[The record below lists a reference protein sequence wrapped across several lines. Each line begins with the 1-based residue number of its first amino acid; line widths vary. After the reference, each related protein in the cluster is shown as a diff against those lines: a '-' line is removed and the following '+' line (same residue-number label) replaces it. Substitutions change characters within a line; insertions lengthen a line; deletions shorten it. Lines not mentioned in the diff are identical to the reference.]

1 VNEKE
6 YKKFMVYLYN
16 EYVRPGSR
24 TFRTRFHH
32 EHWELQWGWKWE
44 RLVSASNLLRYINHQ
59 CRGEDEIYH
68 TITRERIAQLPYE
81 IRYGA
86 RMNRRMLEDSGFME
100 AIDAYYDEIVGG
112 MKLEHMPPQE
122 IEVMRELGSSEPEAE
137 LSALIYIVKSRCKS
151 KHSYN
156 QEVKVSNQLKNLEDK
171 LEQQEKELKEL
182 KDDAEIQPK
191 KSKRWFKG
199 LGQIAH
205 GSALSIAN
213 IGLAMGAITIPVAS
227 ETAGWGAIVS
237 SITGVGMVLNGV
249 GEFRGE

>member
-1 VNEKE
+1 
-6 YKKFMVYLYN
+6 MVYLYN
-16 EYVRPGSR
+16 EYVRSR
-24 TFRTRFHH
+24 SRRFRKYFHPMEWGH
-32 EHWELQWGWKWE
+32 RWGWEWE
-44 RLVSASNLLRYINHQ
+44 RLVSASNLLRYINHR
-59 CRGEDEIYH
+59 CRDEEEIYR
-68 TITRERIAQLPYE
+68 TITRERIAQLPDE
-81 IRYGA
+81 INDGTRT
-86 RMNRRMLEDSGFME
+86 NRKMLEESGFME

-122 IEVMRELGSSEPEAE
+122 IEVMRELGSSDPEAE

-156 QEVKVSNQLKNLEDK
+156 QEVRISNQLKNLEQK
-171 LEQQEKELKEL
+171 LEQQEQQLKELKEEEL
-182 KDDAEIQPK
+182 KEEPEKQPK

-199 LGQIAH
+199 LGQIAQ

-213 IGLAMGAITIPVAS
+213 IGLAMGAITVPVAA